1 MKKIKKIFVIG
12 MFFALLTGC
21 YSPVNLQDRA
31 IITAAGIDY
40 KNNRFI
46 ITLCEFSASTDS
58 KNEKSS
64 EKNGVTEAEGKTLF
78 DALKNSEEKI
88 GKKIFFGHTNFF
100 IIGYN
105 AAQKGIQEIFEFM
118 NSNYQLSLNSSVLVT
133 KQTAKEILNQ
143 DIFSKSTQDL
153 SLSTIEKG
161 GKIVETSIL
170 DALKDSYNL
179 NGTFVLPLISLDGNG
194 GVDIKNC
201 VIFKGAK
208 PQIALNSDETMGLC
222 WIEKKIQDAS
232 LSFNFNDEN
241 VSVNVVSDSS
251 KIDLIRDKDGF
262 IVKIDITAH
271 GSAPKTET
279 LKMEKSDK
287 KYIENLENEVEKKI
301 KQQIDSFLYTTIK
314 KNNCD
319 VLNVSKRIENI
330 KIKKGQPTK
339 SWLPETKFNVN
350 VAFTINRLGVWIK

>member
-1 MKKIKKIFVIG
+1 MKKIKMFFVIG
-12 MFFALLTGC
+12 LFFALLTGC

-40 KNNRFI
+40 KNNEFT
-46 ITLCEFSASTDS
+46 ITLSEFSASTDS
-58 KNEKSS
+58 QNEKSS

-78 DALKNSEEKI
+78 EALKKAEEKK

-143 DIFSKSTQDL
+143 EFFSNSTQDI
-153 SLSTIEKG
+153 SLSTIEEG
-161 GKIVETSIL
+161 GKIVEISIL

-179 NGTFVLPLISLDGNG
+179 NGTFILPLISLDGND

-201 VIFKGAK
+201 VVFKDAK
-208 PQIALNSDETMGLC
+208 PQIVLNSDETMGLC
-222 WIEKKIQDAS
+222 WIKKKIEDAS
-232 LSFNFNDEN
+232 LSFDINNEN

-251 KIDLIRDKDGF
+251 KIDLFRDKDSI
-262 IVKIDITAH
+262 IVNIDITAH

-287 KYIENLENEVEKKI
+287 KYIENLEEKVEKKI
-301 KQQIDSFLYTTIK
+301 KEQIDMFLYTTIK
-314 KNNCD
+314 ENNCD
-319 VLNVSKRIENI
+319 VLNFKKRLENI
-330 KIKKGQPTK
+330 KIKKEQPTK
-339 SWLPETKFNVN
+339 SWLPEIKYNVN
-350 VAFTINRLGVWIK
+350 VDFTINRLGVWIK